1 MHERWRSLDAARSRG
16 EQDAVVEPVPE
27 RPQSYIS
34 ISIFELR
41 EDPEHWENWS
51 VAHYFGLR
59 TVRLAGTAKERR

>member
-1 MHERWRSLDAARSRG
+1 
-16 EQDAVVEPVPE
+16 VVEPVPE